1 MVIVAMGWLYVVALY
16 AAAQDS
22 VGAALSVLLFL
33 GLLPLALLGRVL
45 RRRRRLARARVEN
58 RRET

>member
-16 AAAQDS
+16 AAAQNS
-22 VGAALSVLLFL
+22 VGAGLAVLLFL

-45 RRRRRLARARVEN
+45 RRRRRLLRERAGN
-58 RRET
+58 RQET